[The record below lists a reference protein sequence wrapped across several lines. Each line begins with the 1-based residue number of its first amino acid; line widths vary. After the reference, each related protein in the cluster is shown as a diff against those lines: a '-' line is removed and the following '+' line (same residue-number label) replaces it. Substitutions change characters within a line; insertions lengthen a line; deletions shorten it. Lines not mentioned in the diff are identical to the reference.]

1 MKLNPITKSFK
12 IMLIIFVEHV
22 IRKKSW
28 DETLR
33 KVNSYNMKSAHSS
46 SNKSTQFSNSTDQD
60 YTYCKSSRVS
70 QDSSFGCDNDMDSR
84 ENTRKISA
92 TSSTPSS
99 CYS

>member
-1 MKLNPITKSFK
+1 MLSVKKKL
-12 IMLIIFVEHV
+12 
-22 IRKKSW
+22 

-33 KVNSYNMKSAHSS
+33 QVKSYNAKPAHTS
-46 SNKSTQFSNSTDQD
+46 SNISTQFSNSTDQD
-60 YTYCKSSRVS
+60 YTSRKSSTVS

-99 CYS
+99 CSS